1 MTSAS
6 SFETRL
12 AEADAY
18 LKLLIDQAKVC
29 PNGSASSAFIFCRSD
44 FVAILLHV
52 KHVLY
57 ALIINLSWTTV

>member
-1 MTSAS
+1 MMSTS

-29 PNGSASSAFIFCRSD
+29 MHDSVICELVSAVF
-44 FVAILLHV
+44 
-52 KHVLY
+52 Y
-57 ALIINLSWTTV
+57 